1 MKTILI
7 TGTSSGIGKAAALL
21 FQKRG
26 WQVAAIMRETDNDSE
41 LMKLDNVRCY
51 QVDVRDKEMV
61 ESCVQTVINDFGK
74 IDVLLNN
81 AAVLVGGPVESA
93 SDDGI
98 SRIIET
104 NIIGYIHMTRAVVP
118 HFRSRKA
125 GKLIYVSSLSGRMT
139 LPYQSLYH
147 GTKYAVEGFSEGLVY
162 EMKQIGAA
170 VKIIEPGMVKTN
182 FYDDFWDIKPDEFPG
197 EYRGTFNN
205 WQQFMM
211 KDYEYGISPH
221 QVART
226 IYRAAV
232 GRSSRLR
239 YTVGP
244 DIKMALFFKSVLP
257 FSVFCL
263 LVYHLTAKKIGGK

>member
-21 FQKRG
+21 FQKKG
-26 WQVAAIMRETDNDSE
+26 WQVAAIMRELDTDSE
-41 LMKLDNVRCY
+41 LMKLDNVKCY
-51 QVDVRDKEMV
+51 QVDVRDKDVV
-61 ESCVQTVINDFGK
+61 ESCVKTVINDFGK

-81 AAVLVGGPVESA
+81 AAVLVGGPIESA
-93 SDDGI
+93 SDDEI

-104 NIIGYIHMTRAVVP
+104 NLIGYIHMTRAVIP
-118 HFRSRKA
+118 HFRSRKS

-147 GTKYAVEGFSEGLVY
+147 GTKYAVEGFGEGLIY
-162 EMKQIGAA
+162 EMKQIGTA
-170 VKIIEPGMVKTN
+170 VKIIEPGMVKTS
-182 FYDDFWDIKPDEFPG
+182 FYDDFWDTTTDEFSR
-197 EYRGTFNN
+197 EYRGTFDS
-205 WQQFMM
+205 WHSFLK

-232 GRSSRLR
+232 GKSSRLR

-244 DIKMALFFKSVLP
+244 DIKMSLFFKTVLP

-263 LVYHLTAKKIGGK
+263 LVYRLTAKSK